1 MFVLRFLQYARV
13 APFFVYLYNLLFQC
27 QGRIPVNLCS
37 SLMTLVDTLFA
48 VWPRQAQS
56 GGSPNRPRLFK
67 VKFVPSFIPL
77 AACARASF
85 FRRLLSSPRP
95 FNFAVLYCCIIFFVG
110 FFPPRPL
117 FVIFCIS
124 FVALTLRPCEHP
136 FQLFRCFEKR
146 GERAHFAPAHLSHI
160 RNKHCIDRTRV
171 FLG

>member
-13 APFFVYLYNLLFQC
+13 APFFIYLYNLLFQC
-27 QGRIPVNLCS
+27 QGRIPVNLCN

-117 FVIFCIS
+117 FVIFLYFFCSIN
-124 FVALTLRPCEHP
+124 
-136 FQLFRCFEKR
+136 
-146 GERAHFAPAHLSHI
+146 FAPMRAPLSAFQ
-160 RNKHCIDRTRV
+160 V
-171 FLG
+171 L